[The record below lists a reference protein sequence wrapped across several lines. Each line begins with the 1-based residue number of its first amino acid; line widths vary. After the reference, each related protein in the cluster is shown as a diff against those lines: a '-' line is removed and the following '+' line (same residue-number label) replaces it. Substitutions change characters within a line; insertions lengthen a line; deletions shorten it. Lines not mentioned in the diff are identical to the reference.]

1 MTTCTGEFSWPVKVW
16 APGVEVAVGKEKG
29 QLEITIPKDLPA
41 DRIWVRLF
49 NDEGS
54 STPFPFLVGGL
65 EEINEEE
72 LEDALSKLE
81 ESMVANVELDDQGL
95 VIKADAIGSLEG
107 LASELKEA
115 GYSIL
120 KAGIGDISK
129 KDMILAETSKPEM
142 RAILGF
148 NVKVLPEAKSELE
161 NSDVEV
167 FESDI
172 VYRLLDDY
180 KEWRRKYDLAE
191 EERVRREF
199 AHPGK
204 YEILEGCVFRTRG
217 PAVVG
222 VRVLAGRIAV
232 GQRVLRTDNVVVG
245 RIKSMRLG
253 EEVIK
258 EANQG
263 DEVAI
268 AISNVTVGR
277 QIKENDVL
285 YIEMNERDIIQIRDA
300 GVKLNLDE
308 E

>member
-1 MTTCTGEFSWPVKVW
+1 M
-16 APGVEVAVGKEKG
+16 
-29 QLEITIPKDLPA
+29 
-41 DRIWVRLF
+41 R
-49 NDEGS
+49 
-54 STPFPFLVGGL
+54 
-65 EEINEEE
+65 E
-72 LEDALSKLE
+72 LEKL
-81 ESMVANVELDDQGL
+81 
-95 VIKADAIGSLEG
+95 
-107 LASELKEA
+107 LKKHDFLYQYMD
-115 GYSIL
+115 G
-120 KAGIGDISK
+120 
-129 KDMILAETSKPEM
+129 
-142 RAILGF
+142 
-148 NVKVLPEAKSELE
+148 
-161 NSDVEV
+161 
-167 FESDI
+167 
-172 VYRLLDDY
+172 DY

-191 EERVRREF
+191 EERIRREF

-222 VRVLAGRIAV
+222 VRVLAGRIAI

-268 AISNVTVGR
+268 AISNVTIGR

-285 YIEMNERDIIQIRDA
+285 YIEMNEKDIIQIRDA

-308 E
+308 EEIIGEMQKIKKKDSPFWGR